1 MPVPLTK
8 LLQDAAADGYAV
20 MAPDF
25 LSLYMLK
32 LELAVAE
39 AHGAPVLTVCKIPFA
54 CHGRATSVSFSG
66 TPSNPSWNDISPSP
80 KARTGLDF

>member
-1 MPVPLTK
+1 
-8 LLQDAAADGYAV
+8 
-20 MAPDF
+20 
-25 LSLYMLK
+25 
-32 LELAVAE
+32 VAE